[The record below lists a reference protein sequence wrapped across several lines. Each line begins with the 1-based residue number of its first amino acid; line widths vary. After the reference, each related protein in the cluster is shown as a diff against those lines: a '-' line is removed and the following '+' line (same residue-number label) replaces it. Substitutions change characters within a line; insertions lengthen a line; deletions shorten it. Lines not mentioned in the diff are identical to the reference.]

1 MKEKFLYQPVSP
13 FYINQRF
20 GEDNACISTLDNKTV
35 ITKPVGASCPVNFR
49 SLYANTNGHNGLDLR
64 AARWQPVYVAH
75 DGIVTEIQTE
85 EARGLGIGI
94 VSNEKRFFE
103 ESNSKE
109 FYKTR
114 SWHFIAMNV

>member
-1 MKEKFLYQPVSP
+1 MIEKFIYQPVSP
-13 FYINQRF
+13 FFINQRF

-75 DGIVTEIQTE
+75 DEVRVLQDYSGYDVKINIDKEYDGSGT
-85 EARGLGIGI
+85 LYL
-94 VSNEKRFFE
+94 VSLY
-103 ESNSKE
+103 KE
-109 FYKTR
+109 
-114 SWHFIAMNV
+114 NN